1 MPIIAIGGI
10 MHESNTFSPVPTD
23 LSAFEAGTLAVGDEV
38 FNIFSEAHHEIGG
51 FIQGASEYGYELYP
65 TQMTS
70 AMPAGPVTDTAF
82 NQLVGSLIQRIQSN
96 KELDGLLLA
105 LHGAMVVESY
115 PDGDGE
121 VLRRLRTALG
131 ADFPIVTTLDH
142 HTNVSEQMVAEST
155 ALVIYKT
162 NPHIDQRERGLQ
174 AAELLMRIIR
184 KEVNPTQALAK
195 PPMLINMLHQNTSVP
210 PMRPILEEAKTHERR
225 PEILVA
231 NVAAGYPYAD
241 VNEIGPSVVVVTDND
256 PALAEAEATQL
267 SDMLWNA
274 RDQLAI
280 NLPDAAEAV
289 RSAIN
294 SDEVHAEGG
303 DRRVNSTAIQSPN
316 HPVVLVEMGD
326 NIGGGSP
333 GDSTFILSQ
342 LIQQS
347 ADKFV
352 VVLCD
357 PEAVNASI
365 QAGVREQVNL
375 KVGGKSDDMHGP
387 PVQIE
392 GRVRLIH
399 DGYYEETEPRH
410 GGHRYHD
417 QGITAVVEVEQNS
430 LVVLTSKR
438 QVPFSLNQ
446 LLSLGI
452 NPEHQKIIVVKAAI
466 AYRAAY
472 EPIAGKIIEVDTPGL
487 TAVNPLHFTYKN
499 VRRPLLP
506 LDTPNATSTP

>member
-10 MHESNTFSPVPTD
+10 MHESNTFNPVPTD
-23 LSAFEAGTLAVGDEV
+23 LEAFESGTLAVGDEI
-38 FNIFSEAHHEIGG
+38 FNIFSEAHHEVGG

-70 AMPAGPVTDTAF
+70 AMPAGPVADTAF
-82 NQLVGSLIQRIQSN
+82 DQLVGSLIQRIQSN
-96 KELDGLLLA
+96 KKLDGLLLA

-131 ADFPIVTTLDH
+131 TDFPIVTTLDH
-142 HTNVSEQMVAEST
+142 HTNVSEQMVAKST

-162 NPHIDQRERGLQ
+162 NPHIDQRQRGLQ
-174 AAELLMRIIR
+174 AAKLLMRIIR

-210 PMRPILEEAKTHERR
+210 PLRPVLEEAKKRENSSK
-225 PEILVA
+225 ILAA

-241 VNEIGPSVVVVTDND
+241 VNEVGPSVVVVTDND
-256 PALAEAEATQL
+256 PALALAEATEL
-267 SDMLWNA
+267 SDMLWDA

-280 NLPDAAEAV
+280 QLPDATEAV
-289 RSAIN
+289 RQ
-294 SDEVHAEGG
+294 
-303 DRRVNSTAIQSPN
+303 AIQSTN

-342 LIQQS
+342 LIQQN
-347 ADKFV
+347 ADRFV
-352 VVLCD
+352 VVIFD
-357 PEAVNASI
+357 PDAVNVCI
-365 QAGVREQVNL
+365 QAGVREQVNI
-375 KVGGKSDDMHGP
+375 KVGGKSDALHGA
-387 PVQIE
+387 PVQIK
-392 GRVRLIH
+392 GHVRLIH

-417 QGITAVVEVEQNS
+417 QGITAVVEVQEKG

-438 QVPFSLNQ
+438 QVPFSLHQ

-452 NPEHQKIIVVKAAI
+452 NPEHRKFIVVKAAI

-487 TAVNPLHFTYKN
+487 TAVNPLHFVYKN

-506 LDTPNATSTP
+506 LDAD